1 MAPVTA
7 VVKTCLEPSVN
18 VTVTVTVIV
27 EPTTPEQPELTLL
40 TPESVPPGFAFP
52 VSDDGPDKP
61 QPPPNPPR
69 LTDVA
74 DVSIGISPVFFN
86 TIEKAAAPVVGDA
99 TSFTWSI
106 NAAGLLDLSEEVL
119 GIEAS
124 TPVVPTPPAGTVM
137 VELGTN
143 VMP

>member
-7 VVKTCLEPSVN
+7 VVKTCSELSAN

-27 EPTTPEQPELTLL
+27 LPTNPEQPKLTLL
-40 TPESVPPGFAFP
+40 LPESVPPGFAFP
-52 VSDDGPDKP
+52 VSDGPDKP
-61 QPPPNPPR
+61 QPPNPPR
-69 LTDVA
+69 LTDVV
-74 DVSIGISPVFFN
+74 DISIGTSPVFFN